1 MSDNT
6 TAGRRLEKFPAFD
19 GFRGIGVVV
28 VIFSHCPLVIESATY
43 NAIWHIN
50 QLSRVGYIALDIFFV
65 MSGFFIS
72 RLLPRE
78 RAKTGRISF
87 KDFYIRRALRIFP
100 VYYLTVIACLFI
112 FKFSTSDAISLFS
125 YTFNFYHPLH
135 PVPNPLEHTWS
146 LSVEEQFYFFW
157 PLLILLVP
165 PRWLNRV
172 MGVLVPLLAIASG
185 LVMAAIFINHDPREA
200 GDVVYMSLFTRMLS
214 LSLGGWLALREAEN
228 KPLRGWRC
236 LALFLGAI
244 VVLTLDRMGRNLGI
258 ITSQPV
264 YWTNALIAY
273 AMVSVAF
280 AATMVF
286 DNGILKRLMTAI
298 LSISPLRAL
307 GRMSYAMYVFHL
319 PVLFYLGIN
328 DAELQWRQ
336 SPGPAGR
343 TCFRHHNPAFDPVLL
358 FSGNADGQAEG
369 EFWQGPARGA
379 CWLEQR
385 AGEREAGSVRAGC
398 LQIARG
404 HPRRRTFIAT
414 IAGMDRSAARLN
426 QLAFTQICMSVQC
439 QMYDIAPGIDE
450 AASLR
455 LSARTTAAM
464 PCFAGRPFG

>member
-1 MSDNT
+1 MSESA
-6 TAGRRLEKFPAFD
+6 TAGKRLEKFPAFD

-28 VIFSHCPLVIESATY
+28 VIYTHCPQVLESSLY
-43 NAIWHIN
+43 NKIWQIN

-65 MSGFFIS
+65 MSGFFIT
-72 RLLPRE
+72 RLLLRE

-112 FKFSTSDAISLFS
+112 FRFSTADAISLFS

-165 PRWLNRV
+165 PRWLDRV
-172 MGVLVPLLAIASG
+172 MGVVVPLMAIASG
-185 LVMAAIFINHDPREA
+185 LVMAVILLNHDPREA

-214 LSLGGWLALREAEN
+214 LSLGGWLALREFEN

-236 LALFLGAI
+236 LALFLGAL

-264 YWTNALIAY
+264 YWTIALIAY

-280 AATMVF
+280 VATMVF
-286 DNGILKRLMTAI
+286 DRGILKRVVTAI
-298 LSISPLRAL
+298 LSIRLLRWL
-307 GRMSYAMYVFHL
+307 GQMSYAMYVFHL

-328 DAELQWRQ
+328 DAAL
-336 SPGPAGR
+336 
-343 TCFRHHNPAFDPVLL
+343 
-358 FSGNADGQAEG
+358 DGAKA
-369 EFWQGPARGA
+369 PILMVA
-379 CWLEQR
+379 
-385 AGEREAGSVRAGC
+385 
-398 LQIARG
+398 
-404 HPRRRTFIAT
+404 
-414 IAGMDRSAARLN
+414 
-426 QLAFTQICMSVQC
+426 LAFAVTIGMSVLSYYLLETPMAKLKESFGKVRLSEATGTNAVPTGGLLAAFSRAVLVSPEDRAQG
-439 QMYDIAPGIDE
+439 GID
-450 AASLR
+450 R
-455 LSARTTAAM
+455 PQRR
-464 PCFAGRPFG
+464 PWPDAGHKEIK

>member
-1 MSDNT
+1 MSDNA
-6 TAGRRLEKFPAFD
+6 TAGKRLEKFPAFD

-28 VIFSHCPLVIESATY
+28 VIFSHCPPVLESSIY

-65 MSGFFIS
+65 MSGFFIT
-72 RLLPRE
+72 RLLLRE

-112 FKFSTSDAISLFS
+112 FTFTTADTISLLS

-165 PRWLNRV
+165 PLWLNRV
-172 MGVLVPLLAIASG
+172 TGVIVPLLAIASG
-185 LVMAAIFINHDPREA
+185 LVMAVIFINHDPREA

-214 LSLGGWLALREAEN
+214 LSLGGWLALREFN
-228 KPLRGWRC
+228 NQPLRGWRC

-264 YWTNALIAY
+264 YWTIALIAY

-280 AATMVF
+280 VATMVF
-286 DNGILKRLMTAI
+286 DRGLLKRIMTAI
-298 LSISPLRAL
+298 LSLSILRWL
-307 GRMSYAMYVFHL
+307 GQMSYAMYVFHL

-328 DAELQWRQ
+328 DAALNGAKA
-336 SPGPAGR
+336 PILMVAI
-343 TCFRHHNPAFDPVLL
+343 AFAITLGLSILSLYLL
-358 FSGNADGQAEG
+358 ETPMAKLKDSFGKVRLSEPTGINAVPSGGL
-369 EFWQGPARGA
+369 WARFT
-379 CWLEQR
+379 Q
-385 AGEREAGSVRAGC
+385 
-398 LQIARG
+398 
-404 HPRRRTFIAT
+404 
-414 IAGMDRSAARLN
+414 M
-426 QLAFTQICMSVQC
+426 AFTSPEDKRDGPQ
-439 QMYDIAPGIDE
+439 P
-450 AASLR
+450 
-455 LSARTTAAM
+455 LSGSKTWADQARDQTK
-464 PCFAGRPFG
+464 